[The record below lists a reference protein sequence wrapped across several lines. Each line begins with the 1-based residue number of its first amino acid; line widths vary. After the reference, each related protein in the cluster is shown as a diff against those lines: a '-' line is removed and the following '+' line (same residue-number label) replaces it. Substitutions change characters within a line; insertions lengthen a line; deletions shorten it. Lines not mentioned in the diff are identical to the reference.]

1 MTTPAA
7 AATTA
12 WWLAPAIVAAL
23 VTVLAGVV
31 TLIVNGRRARVDRQR
46 VVFASAH
53 ADLAAYREFV
63 YIVRRRR
70 HDQPE
75 AERVRISGDLSAVQS
90 LLNQNASVLKVE
102 VPRVAVAYEAL
113 LRITRRVAGGAI
125 RDGWDTPPIT
135 ADADIHVDIDLS
147 AIDPFETAYLLE
159 VRDHL
164 ALTPAVLRRAARR
177 AVPTARGRA
186 LRAQPDAAVIHAASP

>member
-1 MTTPAA
+1 MSTPA

-23 VTVLAGVV
+23 LTVLAGVV

-46 VVFASAH
+46 VVFASVN

-75 AERVRISGDLSAVQS
+75 AERVRISSELSAVQS
-90 LLNQNASVLKVE
+90 RLNQNAAVLKVE
-102 VPRVAVAYEAL
+102 APRVADAYEAL

-125 RDGWDTPPIT
+125 RDGWNKSPIT
-135 ADADIHVDIDLS
+135 ADTDIHVDIDLS
-147 AIDPFETAYLLE
+147 AIDPLETAYLLE

-164 ALTPAVLRRAARR
+164 AFTPGVVRRPARR
-177 AVPTARGRA
+177 AVATVRRRA
-186 LRAQPDAAVIHAASP
+186 LRAQPDAAVIPAASP

>member
-1 MTTPAA
+1 MTTPTA
-7 AATTA
+7 AATTT
-12 WWLAPAIVAAL
+12 WWLAPAIIAAL
-23 VTVLAGVV
+23 VTLVAGIV

-46 VVFASAH
+46 VVFAAAN

-75 AERVRISGDLSAVQS
+75 AERVRISGELSAVQS
-90 LLNQNASVLKVE
+90 RLNQNAAVLKVE
-102 VPRVAVAYEAL
+102 APRVADAYDEL

-135 ADADIHVDIDLS
+135 ADTDIHVDLDLS
-147 AIDPFETAYLLE
+147 AIDPCETAYLLE
-159 VRDHL
+159 QAPVRRVRAAHR
-164 ALTPAVLRRAARR
+164 ARYQRGVRRRTSPRHPAVRVA
-177 AVPTARGRA
+177 GRCN
-186 LRAQPDAAVIHAASP
+186 P

>member
-1 MTTPAA
+1 MSTPAA

-23 VTVLAGVV
+23 VSVLAGIV

-46 VVFASAH
+46 VVFASAY

-75 AERVRISGDLSAVQS
+75 AERVRISGDLSAVQGR
-90 LLNQNASVLKVE
+90 LNQNAAVLKVE
-102 VPRVAVAYEAL
+102 APRVAVAYETL
-113 LRITRRVAGGAI
+113 LRSTRRVAGGAV
-125 RDGWDTPPIT
+125 RDGWKTPPIT
-135 ADADIHVDIDLS
+135 ADTDIHVDIDLS
-147 AIDPFETAYLLE
+147 AIDPIETAYLLE

-177 AVPTARGRA
+177 TVPTARRRA
-186 LRAQPDAAVIHAASP
+186 LRAQPDAAVIPAASP